1 MNYNDHTLTRNCI
14 MFVNDTGYSIMI
26 PQEIDKS
33 FEIVKDGIT
42 VASFKAYQDCIAYLM
57 KIVK

>member
-1 MNYNDHTLTRNCI
+1 
-14 MFVNDTGYSIMI
+14 MFVNDTGYSIVV
-26 PQEIDKS
+26 PQGIDKS

-42 VASFKAYQDCIAYLM
+42 VAYFKTYQDCIAYLI

>member
-1 MNYNDHTLTRNCI
+1 

-42 VASFKAYQDCIAYLM
+42 VASFKAYQDCIAYLI